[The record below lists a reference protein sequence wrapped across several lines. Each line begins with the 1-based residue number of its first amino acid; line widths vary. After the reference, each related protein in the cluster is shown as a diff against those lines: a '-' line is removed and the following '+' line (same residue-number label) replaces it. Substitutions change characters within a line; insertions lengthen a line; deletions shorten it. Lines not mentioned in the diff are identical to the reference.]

1 VTIRLLPH
9 LKAYMTRK
17 LVFKILKWVI
27 SLALITWLY
36 SGIDWAAFQ
45 KIRSGLRPS
54 YLLVGFAGIL
64 LNTALCAEKWRRL
77 LRFDGIHLPF
87 RVLFTSYWIGS
98 FFSLFLPSSIGGDS
112 YRVID
117 IAKRTG
123 QGTRTFTSVVADRL
137 SGFMALS
144 LVGLV
149 GGIMGYRSI
158 QEASVIWAPLM
169 FFGLFCAFLGLV
181 LDRRIIPWGLRLLK
195 LDRFPKLTT
204 KYDLFA
210 DTFRKYAKDQTLL
223 SQVAVLSFLFHASC
237 ITVIW
242 LYSGFL
248 GQDYPI
254 LWFFIFIPVISI
266 VEALPISV
274 YGIGVRD
281 TAYVTFFAF
290 VGIPAEY
297 ALLIALTH
305 VAMNVIFASMGGM
318 LFLFRKGSKPIP
330 AVPASSG

>member
-1 VTIRLLPH
+1 
-9 LKAYMTRK
+9 MTRRF
-17 LVFKILKWVI
+17 VFNILKWII
-27 SLALITWLY
+27 SLVLIIWLY
-36 SGIDWAAFQ
+36 SGIDWTAFQ
-45 KIRSGLRPS
+45 QIRGELRPS
-54 YLLVGFAGIL
+54 YLVIGFAGIL

-77 LRFDGIHLPF
+77 LRFDGIHQTF
-87 RVLFTSYWIGS
+87 RVLFASYWIGS

-117 IAKRTG
+117 IGKRTG

-144 LVGLV
+144 MVGLI
-149 GGIMGYRSI
+149 GGIMGYQAI
-158 QEASVIWAPLM
+158 GKASVIWAPLL
-169 FFGLFCAFLGLV
+169 FFGIFCAFLGLV

-195 LDRFPKLTT
+195 LDRFPKLTS
-204 KYDLFA
+204 KYALFA
-210 DTFRKYAKDQTLL
+210 DTFRKYAKDKALL
-223 SQVAVLSFLFHASC
+223 FQVAVLSFLFHASC

-248 GQDYPI
+248 GQDYPL

-266 VEALPISV
+266 VEAIPVSV

-290 VGIPAEY
+290 VGVPPEY

-305 VAMNVIFASMGGM
+305 VAMNIVFTSMGGV
-318 LFLFRKGSKPIP
+318 LFLFRKGSLPNQT
-330 AVPASSG
+330 SSGIPD